1 MGAAA
6 STCPVSPAITIIII
20 LVIVALVVGLLLVL
34 LWKRCCRHPAAG
46 EGGGT
51 RGAAPKWGLWVGRG
65 TCFGADGSVFPSRG
79 QQRPGQ
85 KVRPSGGESCWG
97 LCSVPASLAAPPGR
111 LGERAGGCGRAK
123 RGSPAAPP
131 TQGLVS
137 PPRLGVSS
145 LAALCFSPPQHYLVL
160 QLTRMLAGRAGDAD
174 NIRNEHLSQDQERGL
189 LPAVGAPDAPGLEV
203 GHRAPLLGRAL
214 SLSFTSTTLISS
226 KASRAGRFPSEVSVL
241 SSFRAPKISCFNT
254 QL

>member
-1 MGAAA
+1 MLPPNGG
-6 STCPVSPAITIIII
+6 S
-20 LVIVALVVGLLLVL
+20 G
-34 LWKRCCRHPAAG
+34 W
-46 EGGGT
+46 EGG
-51 RGAAPKWGLWVGRG
+51 RALGLTALFFLPGDSRDLGRK
-65 TCFGADGSVFPSRG
+65 SG
-79 QQRPGQ
+79 Q
-85 KVRPSGGESCWG
+85 VVVS
-97 LCSVPASLAAPPGR
+97 
-111 LGERAGGCGRAK
+111 RAGGSARSLLRLQPPREGW
-123 RGSPAAPP
+123 GSVQGAVAEQSGGLPRLPP
-131 TQGLVS
+131 PRGLVS

>member
-1 MGAAA
+1 MLGALLGPCFA
-6 STCPVSPAITIIII
+6 CSPP
-20 LVIVALVVGLLLVL
+20 G
-34 LWKRCCRHPAAG
+34 KAG
-46 EGGGT
+46 
-51 RGAAPKWGLWVGRG
+51 GARRGLWPSKAGVS
-65 TCFGADGSVFPSRG
+65 CGS
-79 QQRPGQ
+79 
-85 KVRPSGGESCWG
+85 
-97 LCSVPASLAAPPGR
+97 PPG
-111 LGERAGGCGRAK
+111 AGITTPAGSS
-123 RGSPAAPP
+123 GSPAW
-131 TQGLVS
+131 QLCVS
-137 PPRLGVSS
+137 L
-145 LAALCFSPPQHYLVL
+145 PPQHYLVL

-214 SLSFTSTTLISS
+214 SLSFTSTMLISS